1 MAVEHYGRITDEMLA
16 DLRARLGQEVGVSTP
31 PFLTEASA
39 DAIRHWAEA
48 IGDRNPL
55 WTDVGYAARTR
66 WRTLLA
72 PPTILYAFD
81 RLSIGYRGGLPG
93 IHSFFAGSDWDF
105 RLPIRVG
112 DRIKARVVFKDLV
125 ELPSRFAGRM
135 FKQVS
140 EITFTNQDGEV
151 VAVAQ
156 SWGMRTE
163 RSTASE
169 KGKYKPLELATY
181 TREDLERIAE
191 QYRREEIRGPVPRY
205 WEDVVVGEELPPII
219 RGPYTVT
226 TVIAFEQAWG
236 GLFIQTHGRWFDY
249 LSRHPN
255 AGIPNDQGVPEPP
268 ERVHW
273 DNALAKKVGV
283 PAAYDY
289 GPERVAWLGTL
300 VTNWIGDDG
309 FLRRL
314 YVEVRRF
321 NLIGDLTTCTGHVT
335 GKEIAGDEHLVHLE
349 IRTEDQRGEVTAL
362 GRATVRLPTRASGG
376 V

>member
-1 MAVEHYGRITDEMLA
+1 MAVEHYGLVTDEMLA
-16 DLRARLGQEVGVSTP
+16 SLRARIGQEVRVSTP
-31 PFLTEASA
+31 PYLTEANV
-39 DAIRHWAEA
+39 DAVRHWADG

-55 WTDVGYAARTR
+55 WTDPEYAARSR
-66 WRTLLA
+66 WGTLLA

-112 DRIKARVVFKDLV
+112 DRIKVRVVFEDLV

-135 FKQVS
+135 FKQIS
-140 EITFTNQDGEV
+140 EITFTNQRDEV
-151 VAVAQ
+151 LAVAH

-163 RSTASE
+163 RATAS
-169 KGKYKPLELATY
+169 KKSKYKPLELANY
-181 TREDLERIAE
+181 GPEDIARISE
-191 QYRREEIRGPVPRY
+191 QYRQEEIRGAVPRY
-205 WEDVVVGEELPPII
+205 WEDVAAGEELPPII

-226 TVIAFEQAWG
+226 TAIAFEQGWG
-236 GLFIQTHGRWFDY
+236 GLFIQAHGRWYD
-249 LSRHPN
+249 LVTRHPN
-255 AGIPNDQGVPEPP
+255 LGLTNEFGVPEPP

-273 DNALAKKVGV
+273 DTQLAQQVGV

-289 GPERVAWLGTL
+289 GPERVAWLASL
-300 VTNWIGDDG
+300 LTNWIGDDG

-321 NLIGDLTTCTGHVT
+321 NLIGDLTTCSGRVT
-335 GKEIAGDEHLVHLE
+335 GKEVVDGEHLVHLE
-349 IRTEDQRGEVTAL
+349 IKAEDQRGQSTAI
-362 GRATVRLPTRASGG
+362 GKASVRLPSRSDRGG
-376 V
+376 